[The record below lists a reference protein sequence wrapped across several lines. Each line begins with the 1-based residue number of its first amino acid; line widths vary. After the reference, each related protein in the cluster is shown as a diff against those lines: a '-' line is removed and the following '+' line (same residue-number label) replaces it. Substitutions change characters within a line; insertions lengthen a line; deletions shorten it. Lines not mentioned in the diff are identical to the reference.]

1 MSKQE
6 PIYMYGKQ
14 AAGDTE
20 GDEEFRVKVYYES
33 RHVNRQRREQERDK
47 PKHAGPSQSGKHVE
61 WEFF

>member
-1 MSKQE
+1 
-6 PIYMYGKQ
+6 MYGKQ

-47 PKHAGPSQSGKHVE
+47 PKPAVQAHSVRYRE
-61 WEFF
+61 WSYF